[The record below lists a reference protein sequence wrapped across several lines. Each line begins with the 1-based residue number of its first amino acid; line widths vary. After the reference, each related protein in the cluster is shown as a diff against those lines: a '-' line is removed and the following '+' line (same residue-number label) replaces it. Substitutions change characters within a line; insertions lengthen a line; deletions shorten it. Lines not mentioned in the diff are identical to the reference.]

1 MLSEVF
7 SSSKVRMG
15 CMAKAQLAGEV
26 VIVHMLPQLLPTV
39 EMYTTKAAEGVGRRQ
54 MSLQLLLIGKHRQ
67 LQREGSVGL
76 QRKQKGVRT

>member
-39 EMYTTKAAEGVGRRQ
+39 EMYTAKAAEGVGRRQ